1 MYMPFAATDSA
12 FDAQSGGNL
21 HLSIQSDL
29 SGLCFCVL
37 DLDKSKYVA
46 FRSAPYA
53 KPIVD
58 YNDVKPAL
66 GALLDSDPLL
76 SAPFS
81 SVSCLYVSR
90 HATVIPEAMFDG
102 SLLKL
107 FLEFNNPI
115 NELDEVHGSRTPL
128 PDVAVAFAIPS
139 PLAATLLEKYRRV
152 KFYHQCVPMLKHLK
166 EHAEMYNAE
175 TLFAVTIHGDF
186 ADVALYAGGA
196 LKIYNTF
203 TLHAPEDLIYFMLAI
218 AHRQQI
224 PEKKTSVLLSGD
236 VEPYVKEFAPLFH
249 ALIPAMPHTQMSF
262 AYELSDVAGYRFTHL
277 FSLYECA

>member
-1 MYMPFAATDSA
+1 MYTPFVATDSA
-12 FDAQSGGNL
+12 FDAQSSGAL

-37 DLDKSKYVA
+37 DLDRRRYVA
-46 FRSAPYA
+46 FQSIPYA
-53 KPIVD
+53 RPIVD

-66 GALLDSDPLL
+66 SGLLNSEPLL
-76 SAPFS
+76 NADFS

-90 HATVIPEAMFDG
+90 SATVIPEALFDG
-102 SLLKL
+102 DLLKS
-107 FLEFNNPI
+107 FLELNTPI
-115 NELDEVHGSRTPL
+115 NELDEVHGSHVSL
-128 PDVAVAFAIPS
+128 PDVAVAFTVPS
-139 PLAATLLEKYRRV
+139 PLAATLLEKYGSV

-166 EHAEMYNAE
+166 EHAEMYDTQN
-175 TLFAVTIHGDF
+175 LFAVNINGSF
-186 ADVALYAGGA
+186 ADVALYACGA

-203 TLHAPEDLIYFMLAI
+203 VLHATEDLIYFMLAI
-218 AHRQQI
+218 ARRQQI
-224 PEKKTSVLLSGD
+224 SEKKASILLSGD
-236 VEPYVKEFAPLFH
+236 VNPYINEFTPLFH